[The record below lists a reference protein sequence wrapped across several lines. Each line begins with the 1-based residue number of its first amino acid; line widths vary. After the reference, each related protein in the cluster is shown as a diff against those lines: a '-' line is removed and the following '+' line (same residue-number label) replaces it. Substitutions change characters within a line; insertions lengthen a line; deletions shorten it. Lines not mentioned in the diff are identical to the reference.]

1 MWQWE
6 EKSST
11 WIPKRYVLYVMYEIS
26 INWYFTV
33 CPWRWAVFRRA
44 SCFWWRT
51 SCSDTLQKTSLSSS
65 TKEKGSTRLPLE
77 ITWEKGARSQNI
89 FRISSSPPW
98 SQSKILV
105 STSGPQGRF
114 QYQSSSGFRWPPW
127 VHRSEPRPGPQV
139 TSGVDFC
146 EADWYI

>member
-6 EKSST
+6 ERSLT
-11 WIPKRYVLYVMYEIS
+11 WIPKRYVLYVLYETPT
-26 INWYFTV
+26 NWYLTV
-33 CPWRWAVFRRA
+33 CLWRRAVFRRA

-77 ITWEKGARSQNI
+77 ITLEKGARSQNI
-89 FRISSSPPW
+89 FRISTSPW
-98 SQSKILV
+98 SQCKILV
-105 STSGPQGRF
+105 STSQGRF

-127 VHRSEPRPGPQV
+127 VHRSEPGPGPQV
-139 TSGVDFC
+139 TSGVDFS